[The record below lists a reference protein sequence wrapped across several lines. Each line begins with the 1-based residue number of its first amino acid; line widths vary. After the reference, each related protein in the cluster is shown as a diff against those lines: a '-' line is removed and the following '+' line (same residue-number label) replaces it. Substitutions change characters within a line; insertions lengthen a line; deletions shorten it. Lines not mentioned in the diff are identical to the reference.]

1 MVVANLVEICGGL
14 KWPKSQTPNIGTF
27 AGAWK
32 TGPSCHGEGEGVSLS
47 GSLQK
52 LMAERVTFQLIISV
66 VARSSSAMR

>member
-1 MVVANLVEICGGL
+1 MARVADTKHRDLNRALENGSVMS
-14 KWPKSQTPNIGTF
+14 W
-27 AGAWK
+27 
-32 TGPSCHGEGEGVSLS
+32 GEGEGVSLS